1 MSIQEYVSADMRI
14 NEVVRVHPETVSI
27 FHRYGMDACCGGAK
41 TIEEAAA
48 AHRLDLAEVLEA
60 LNGIA
65 GRDAT
70 PLH

>member
-1 MSIQEYVSADMRI
+1 MSNPESVSVGMRI
-14 NEVVRVHPETVSI
+14 NEVVRLHPETVSV

-48 AHRLDLAEVLEA
+48 AHGLDLAEVLDA

-65 GRDAT
+65 GRDAA
-70 PLH
+70 PLR